1 MRQTLERCAVL
12 LALGA
17 AMIAAGAAA
26 PKDGREAD
34 RAEMVRVIRAHGDT
48 VGGLDETVV
57 AVMGRVPRHR
67 FVPPEMQDEA
77 YLDMPLPIGGGQ
89 TISQPFIVAYM
100 THLLRVTRG
109 ARVLEVGTGSG
120 YQAAVLAELGCEVK
134 SIEIVRELGER
145 SAALLR
151 ALGYARV
158 EVRVGDGYQGWP
170 EAAPFDGIVVTAGAK
185 EVPAPL
191 LAQLKPGARLVMP
204 LADTHGTEWL
214 TVITKRPDGRAVREE
229 LIPVRFVPL
238 TRGEPR

>member
-1 MRQTLERCAVL
+1 
-12 LALGA
+12 
-17 AMIAAGAAA
+17 
-26 PKDGREAD
+26 
-34 RAEMVRVIRAHGDT
+34 
-48 VGGLDETVV
+48 
-57 AVMGRVPRHR
+57 
-67 FVPPEMQDEA
+67 MQDEA

-170 EAAPFDGIVVTAGAK
+170 EAAPFDGIVVTAGAR

-238 TRGEPR
+238 TRGDPR